1 MPFAD
6 YSGFADCVSKN
17 SDKDSPE
24 GYCAAIQRTV
34 EGKPIKHEVEDKM
47 QKVRKAGPPGPPP
60 RPGLVWN
67 EQSHRWISQKKH
79 DQQES
84 ETRTRE
90 ASRPPE
96 NLHRVDP
103 SQLKDSEVGFYRAHA
118 ENVERNAN
126 DMVAK
131 YVGDE
136 NMDPDFR
143 KRILNYA
150 QTASATRMKLDQEW
164 QRRRGGGVQGKK
176 PNKIPR
182 GYKNEETVKMLSEGR
197 SVVKR
202 VSKIL
207 THLEKGD

>member
-1 MPFAD
+1 MPFAG
-6 YSGFADCVSKN
+6 YSDFDDCTGEN
-17 SDKDSPE
+17 SDKEDPDA
-24 GYCAAIQRTV
+24 YC
-34 EGKPIKHEVEDKM
+34 GSIKHKVEDKM
-47 QKVRKAGPPGPPP
+47 KKAGPPGPPP

-79 DQQES
+79 YQQES
-84 ETRTRE
+84 EARSRE
-90 ASRPPE
+90 ASKPPE

-164 QRRRGGGVQGKK
+164 QRRRGGGVQGK
-176 PNKIPR
+176 
-182 GYKNEETVKMLSEGR
+182 MLSEGR